1 MLIAPATGLKE
12 PGFHLGRGYGAAM
25 AAAILLLS
33 CGICTAAPVGRI
45 EVEGSKTRPEVIRAL
60 LDTREGAP
68 FDPVVWERD
77 LRRLRNLDY
86 FYDVEGKISEA
97 DGKMDLSLR
106 LRNKFST
113 LPVFK
118 FKRGGGSSLI
128 TVGLYEINFLDRLLE
143 VGGQY
148 QRFNGQPGFALWF
161 RHPYLFSRRNRFGT
175 EVLSSTI
182 DLPLLTD
189 KGVEEAYFSNKETR
203 WNGRLQRELSEAL
216 RVGVELGVYQN
227 DFTRDDSTAE
237 KAARNAAFQSARPL
251 RSGRTVSLTPSVFVG
266 RLDRDRHFVAGHE
279 GFAQVELAHRG
290 LGSSFAFAK
299 GLAGVTGG
307 WRPAERWNLVYQAR
321 LGSKTGREFQHKF
334 YLGGL
339 DTARGF
345 LDRQFRG
352 EHMWLANLE
361 ARPTLIDK
369 PLWVLQGALFTDL
382 AKTWDARNFGVDGF
396 GDPILSY
403 GVGAR
408 IIFPRV
414 YRAILRLDAARTQ
427 RPIRQMGVSLG
438 LQQFF

>member
-1 MLIAPATGLKE
+1 
-12 PGFHLGRGYGAAM
+12 M
-25 AAAILLLS
+25 AAVIAALLFLLAPPLR
-33 CGICTAAPVGRI
+33 AATVSRI
-45 EVEGSKTRPEVIRAL
+45 EVEGARTRTQTILAL
-60 LDTREGAP
+60 LDTRPGEP
-68 FDPVVWERD
+68 FDPAAWERD

-86 FYDVEGKISEA
+86 FFDVEGAAAES
-97 DGKMDLSLR
+97 DGKVDLTLR
-106 LRNKFST
+106 LRNKHST

-128 TVGLYEINFLDRLLE
+128 TAGLYEINFLDRLLE

-148 QRFNGQPGFALWF
+148 ERFNGRPGYALWF
-161 RHPYLFSRRNRFGT
+161 RHPYFLSRRNRLGT
-175 EVLSSTI
+175 EVLSHMI

-189 KGVEEAYFSNKETR
+189 KGAEEAFFSNRETR
-203 WNGRLQRELSEAL
+203 WNGRLQRELTERL
-216 RVGVELGVYQN
+216 RLGLELSVYRN
-227 DFTRDDSTAE
+227 EFARDDATPAMG
-237 KAARNAAFQSARPL
+237 AANDAFLRARGL
-251 RSGRTVSLTPSVFVG
+251 RSGRTVSLTPGVTVG
-266 RLDRDRHFVAGHE
+266 RLDRDRHYVAGHE
-279 GFAQVELAHRG
+279 GFAQAELAHRA
-290 LGSSFAFAK
+290 LGSDFGFAK
-299 GLAGVTGG
+299 GLLGATGG

-361 ARPTLIDK
+361 ARPTLVDK

-382 AKTWDARNFGVDGF
+382 AKTWDARNFGTEGF
-396 GDPILSY
+396 GDPIFSY
-403 GVGAR
+403 GIGAR
-408 IIFPRV
+408 VIFPRV

-427 RPIRQMGVSLG
+427 RPVRQTGVSLG

>member
-1 MLIAPATGLKE
+1 
-12 PGFHLGRGYGAAM
+12 M
-25 AAAILLLS
+25 AAVFAALLFLLVPPLRATTVS
-33 CGICTAAPVGRI
+33 RI
-45 EVEGSKTRPEVIRAL
+45 EVEGARTRTETILAL
-60 LDTREGAP
+60 LDTRPGEP
-68 FDPVVWERD
+68 FDPAAWERD

-86 FYDVEGKISEA
+86 FYDVEGAAAES
-97 DGKMDLSLR
+97 DGKVDLTLR
-106 LRNKFST
+106 LRNKHST

-128 TVGLYEINFLDRLLE
+128 TAGLYEINFLDRLLE

-148 QRFNGQPGFALWF
+148 ERFNGQPGYALWF
-161 RHPYLFSRRNRFGT
+161 RHPYFLSRRNRLGT
-175 EVLSSTI
+175 EVLSHMI

-189 KGVEEAYFSNKETR
+189 KGAEEAFFSNQETR
-203 WNGRLQRELSEAL
+203 WNGRLQRELTERL
-216 RVGVELGVYQN
+216 RLGLELSVYRN
-227 DFTRDDSTAE
+227 EFARDDATPAM
-237 KAARNAAFQSARPL
+237 AAANDAFLRSRGL
-251 RSGRTVSLTPSVFVG
+251 RSGRTVSLTPSVTVG
-266 RLDRDRHFVAGHE
+266 RLDRDRHHVVGHE
-279 GFAQVELAHRG
+279 GFAQAELAHRAF
-290 LGSSFAFAK
+290 GSDFGFAK
-299 GLAGVTGG
+299 GLLGAAGG

-361 ARPTLIDK
+361 ARPTLVDK

-382 AKTWDARNFGVDGF
+382 AKTWDARNFGTEGF
-396 GDPILSY
+396 GDPIFSY
-403 GVGAR
+403 GIGAR
-408 IIFPRV
+408 VIFPRV

-427 RPIRQMGVSLG
+427 RPVRQTGVSLG

>member
-1 MLIAPATGLKE
+1 MRFCRHVRRATVIATLAVLTLTGVGSAV
-12 PGFHLGRGYGAAM
+12 P
-25 AAAILLLS
+25 I
-33 CGICTAAPVGRI
+33 GRI
-45 EVEGSKTRPEVIRAL
+45 EIEGAKTKPEVVAAL
-60 LDTREGAP
+60 LDTRVGAQ
-68 FDPVVWERD
+68 FDAGVWELD

-86 FYDVEGKISEA
+86 FYDVEGTAHEV
-97 DGKMDLSLR
+97 DGKMELRLR

-128 TVGLYEINFLDRLLE
+128 TAGLYEINFLDRLLE

-148 QRFNGQPGFALWF
+148 ERFNGKPGYAVWF

-175 EVLSSTI
+175 EVVAHTV

-189 KGVEEAYFSNKETR
+189 RGEEEAYFENKETR
-203 WNGRLQRELSEAL
+203 WNGRLQRELTESV
-216 RVGVELGVYQN
+216 RVGVELSVYRN
-227 DFTRDDSTAE
+227 DYTRDDATAD
-237 KAARNAAFQSARPL
+237 KTVHNDRFL
-251 RSGRTVSLTPSVFVG
+251 RATTLHSGRTVSVTPSVSVG
-266 RLDRDRHFVAGHE
+266 RLDRDRYFVSGHE
-279 GFAQVELAHRG
+279 GLAQVELAHRA

-299 GLAGVTGG
+299 GQLGVTGG
-307 WRPAERWNLVYQAR
+307 WRLGERWNFLYQAK

-339 DTARGF
+339 DTSRGF

-352 EHMWLANLE
+352 EHMWLVNVE

-369 PLWVLQGALFTDL
+369 PLWVLQGAIFTDL
-382 AKTWDARNFGVDGF
+382 AKTWDARNFGFDGF
-396 GDPILSY
+396 GRPIVSY
-403 GVGAR
+403 GMGAR
-408 IIFPRV
+408 LIFPRV

-427 RPIRQMGVSLG
+427 SPVKQYGVSLG